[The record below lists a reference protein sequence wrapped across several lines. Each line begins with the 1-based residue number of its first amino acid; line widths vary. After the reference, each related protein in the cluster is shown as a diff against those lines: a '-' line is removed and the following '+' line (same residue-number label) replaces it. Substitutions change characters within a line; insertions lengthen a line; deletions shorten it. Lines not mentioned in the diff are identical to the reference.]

1 MFDWVHIEFSYSASS
16 VWSGVIVHKDQPVGQ
31 WMIIKMG
38 YNVCVKHVVA
48 VFSAIEVAL

>member
-1 MFDWVHIEFSYSASS
+1 MFDWVHIELSYNASS
-16 VWSGVIVHKDQPVGQ
+16 VWFGIIVYKDQPVGQ

-38 YNVCVKHVVA
+38 YNVCVEHVVA